1 LPSPDQPLKILVAY
15 DGSERSRKAL
25 EWTTRFVRPEVT
37 VISVVQTLGGSE
49 PISDAADPTSAALAN
64 QQNLQEV
71 IAAALG
77 EHGPAPKVITAAGNP
92 AEEIVRVAETG
103 AFDLVVLG
111 AQGMNAI
118 ERFLLGSVSARVARY
133 APCPVL
139 VVR

>member
-1 LPSPDQPLKILVAY
+1 LPLADQPLKVLVAY
-15 DGSERSRKAL
+15 DGSERSRRAL
-25 EWTTRFVRPEVT
+25 DWTTRFVQPEVT
-37 VISVVQTLGGSE
+37 VISVLQTLAGSE
-49 PISDAADPTSAALAN
+49 PITDAVDPASALLAN
-64 QQNLQEV
+64 KQNLEEV

-77 EHGPAPKVITAAGNP
+77 KYGIAPKLITAAGNP
-92 AEEIVRVAETG
+92 AEEIVRAAEAG
-103 AFDLVVLG
+103 AFDLVVVG

>member
-1 LPSPDQPLKILVAY
+1 LADQPLKILVAY

-25 EWTTRFVRPEVT
+25 DWTTRFVAPEVT
-37 VISVVQTLGGSE
+37 VITVLQTLAGSE
-49 PISDAADPTSAALAN
+49 PITDAVDPASAALAN
-64 QQNLQEV
+64 KPNLEEV

-77 EHGPAPKVITAAGNP
+77 DRGVAPNIISAAGNP
-92 AEEIVRVAETG
+92 AEEIVRAAETG

>member
-1 LPSPDQPLKILVAY
+1 VADRPLKILVAY

-25 EWTTRFVRPEVT
+25 DWTTRFVDPEVT
-37 VISVVQTLGGSE
+37 VITVLQTLGGSE
-49 PISDAADPTSAALAN
+49 PISDAVDPSSAALTN
-64 QQNLQEV
+64 KHNLEEV

-77 EHGPAPKVITAAGNP
+77 IVPTLITAAGNP
-92 AEEIVRVAETG
+92 AEEIVRAAEAG
-103 AFDLVVLG
+103 DFDLVVLG

>member
-1 LPSPDQPLKILVAY
+1 MPLADQPLKVLVAY

-25 EWTTRFVRPEVT
+25 DWATRFAQPEVT
-37 VISVVQTLGGSE
+37 VISVLQTLAGSE
-49 PISDAADPTSAALAN
+49 LIADAVDPASVLLAK
-64 QQNLQEV
+64 QNLEEV

-77 EHGPAPKVITAAGNP
+77 KHGIAPKLITAAGNP
-92 AEEIVRVAETG
+92 AEEIVRAAESG
-103 AFDLVVLG
+103 AFDLVIVG